1 MSRKFNL
8 EDFEK
13 KFVKTDGCWEWL
25 ATKNSDGY
33 GRVKRLGKLESAH
46 RVSYELYK
54 GPFDL
59 SKHVCHKC
67 DNPACVN
74 PDHLWLGDYKS
85 NNLDK
90 KEKGRAV
97 GCSMPGEK
105 HPASKLT
112 EDKVKAIIFSQE
124 HSAFLAGL
132 YNVSVSL
139 INLIK
144 ARKRWKHV
152 SI

>member
-13 KFVKTDGCWEWL
+13 KFVKTEGCWEWL

-33 GRVKRLGKLESAH
+33 GRVRRLGKLESAH

-54 GPFDL
+54 GSFDKT
-59 SKHVCHKC
+59 KHVCHSC
-67 DNPACVN
+67 DNPGCVN

-85 NNLDK
+85 NNKDK
-90 KEKGRAV
+90 KDKGRAV

-105 HPASKLT
+105 HHSAKLT
-112 EDKVKAIIFSQE
+112 ESKVVSIIQSTE
-124 HSAFLAGL
+124 PSAYLAGL

-139 INLIK
+139 INSIK
-144 ARKRWKHV
+144 ARRRWKHV

>member
-33 GRVKRLGKLESAH
+33 GRVRRLGKLESAH

-54 GPFDL
+54 GSFDKA
-59 SKHVCHKC
+59 KHVCHAC
-67 DNPACVN
+67 DNPGCVN

-85 NNLDK
+85 NNKDK
-90 KEKGRAV
+90 KDKGRAV

-105 HPASKLT
+105 HHSAKLT
-112 EDKVKAIIFSQE
+112 ESKVVNIIQSTE
-124 HSAFLAGL
+124 PSAYLAGL
-132 YNVSVSL
+132 YNVSISL